1 MTIRV
6 PDMPIILKSRRE
18 IEKMRRAGRLARAIL
33 ARMASACAPGV
44 TTGELNDIA
53 RDLLQAHNAVSLSKN
68 YPTYKPGEGYPAE
81 TCISVNEEVVHG
93 IPGPRRL
100 QEGDIV
106 TLDLALML
114 DGHCCDT
121 AITLPIGT
129 IGPKVQKLVDVTRGT
144 LELALQHM
152 KPGKRWS
159 DVARLMQFNVERHG
173 FSVVRE
179 FVGHGIGRTMHEE
192 PKVAN
197 FVTAEQLRHDFRLKP
212 GMTLAVEPMVVM
224 GKREVA
230 LRDDFWTVV
239 TADRLPAAHFE
250 HTVVITETGVDV
262 LTDGEPVEPPLSVRT

>member
-1 MTIRV
+1 
-6 PDMPIILKSRRE
+6 MPIILKSRRE
-18 IEKMRRAGRLARAIL
+18 IDMMRRAGHLARTIL
-33 ARMASACAPGV
+33 AQMTAACAPGV
-44 TTGELNDIA
+44 TTAELNEIA
-53 RDLLQAHNAVSLSKN
+53 REMLASHGAVGLSKN

-100 QEGDIV
+100 QEGDVV
-106 TLDLALML
+106 TLDLALMY
-114 DGHCCDT
+114 DNYCCDT
-121 AITLPIGT
+121 AVTVPVGT
-129 IGPKVQKLVDVTRGT
+129 VSPKVQRLLDVTRGT
-144 LELALQHM
+144 LEIALQHM

-179 FVGHGIGRTMHEE
+179 FVGHGIGRTMHED

-224 GKREVA
+224 GKREVV
-230 LRDDFWTVV
+230 LLEDLWTVV

-250 HTVVITETGVDV
+250 HTVAITDTGVEV
-262 LTDGEPVEPPLSVRT
+262 LTDGRVPTELTSAISSA

>member
-1 MTIRV
+1 
-6 PDMPIILKSRRE
+6 MPIILKSPRE
-18 IEKMRRAGRLARAIL
+18 IEMMRRAGQLARTIL
-33 ARMASACAPGV
+33 ARMASACVAGV
-44 TTGELNDIA
+44 TTGEINDIA
-53 RDLLQAHNAVSLSKN
+53 RDLLQQHGAVGLSKN

-100 QEGDIV
+100 QEGDVV

-114 DGHCCDT
+114 DNYCCDT
-121 AITLPIGT
+121 AITVPIGT
-129 IGPKVQKLVDVTRGT
+129 ISPKVQKLVDVTRGT

-173 FSVVRE
+173 FAVVRE
-179 FVGHGIGRTMHEE
+179 FVGHGIGRTMHED
-192 PKVAN
+192 PKVPN
-197 FVTAEQLRHDFRLKP
+197 FVTGEQLRHDFRLKP

-224 GKREVA
+224 GKREVV
-230 LRDDFWTVV
+230 LLDDFWTVV

-250 HTVVITETGVDV
+250 HTVVVTETGVDV
-262 LTDGEPVEPPLSVRT
+262 LTDGRASIASPWSAGT